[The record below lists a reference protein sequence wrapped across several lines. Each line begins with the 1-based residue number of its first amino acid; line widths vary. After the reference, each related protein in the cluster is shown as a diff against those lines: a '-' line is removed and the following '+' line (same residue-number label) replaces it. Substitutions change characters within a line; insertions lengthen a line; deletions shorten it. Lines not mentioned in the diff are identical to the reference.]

1 VLNSTRERTS
11 FGLRPETQGRPNRE
25 AFKPHSYEVSAK
37 TISVSAVRKESLF
50 DIGSKIK
57 ELRTRI
63 GMSQKELAER
73 VDLTPSFISQLESNQ
88 IVPSLNS
95 FIQICNTLGVSLS
108 ETLEKRTDD
117 FVAYKEREDIFN
129 PVFKE
134 SGLKGYGVIKD
145 GTMSCTLVV
154 IEPYA
159 KVKSQFIP
167 AEGRKLMYVL
177 RGDVSLNI
185 DGKGEVL
192 RAGDSV
198 YLKDEVP
205 SLLKNEGGD
214 SAEILVLSS

>member
-1 VLNSTRERTS
+1 
-11 FGLRPETQGRPNRE
+11 
-25 AFKPHSYEVSAK
+25 
-37 TISVSAVRKESLF
+37 
-50 DIGSKIK
+50 
-57 ELRTRI
+57 
-63 GMSQKELAER
+63 M
-73 VDLTPSFISQLESNQ
+73 ESNQ
-88 IVPSLNS
+88 IIPSLNS

-117 FVAYKEREDIFN
+117 FPWLIRKEKIFSN

-145 GTMSCTLVV
+145 GTMSCILVV

-167 AEGRKLMYVL
+167 AEGRKLIYVL

-192 RAGDSV
+192 RTGDSV
-198 YLKDEVP
+198 YLKDEIP